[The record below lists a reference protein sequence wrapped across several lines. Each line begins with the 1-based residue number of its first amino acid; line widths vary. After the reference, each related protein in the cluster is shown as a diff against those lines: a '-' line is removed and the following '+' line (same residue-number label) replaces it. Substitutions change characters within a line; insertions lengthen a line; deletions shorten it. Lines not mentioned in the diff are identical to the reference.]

1 MPFLSFWLQSGCFK
15 LLLRASSQAL
25 VLPLLATI
33 VRFGDFPASSWSSR
47 SYLNLFHD
55 FGNFASV
62 VRRCNLREMS
72 NTDSSLEKT
81 KQGASP
87 WKENP
92 SLAAQE
98 SVACEAPRKSRYPE
112 MQSAVRFPIKLP
124 ISVRSKS
131 GESRTET
138 QNISANGVLF
148 QLVDVDMPVGSP
160 VDFTISLPAEVLGA
174 AVDVRLDCKGRVVR
188 NFEEA
193 GRHGVGVVIDEYRFD
208 RR

>member
-1 MPFLSFWLQSGCFK
+1 
-15 LLLRASSQAL
+15 
-25 VLPLLATI
+25 
-33 VRFGDFPASSWSSR
+33 
-47 SYLNLFHD
+47 
-55 FGNFASV
+55 
-62 VRRCNLREMS
+62 MS
-72 NTDSSLEKT
+72 NTDSSPEKAKLPT
-81 KQGASP
+81 FP

-92 SLAAQE
+92 PLAAQAT
-98 SVACEAPRKSRYPE
+98 VGTDTPRKKDRYSE

-124 ISVRSKS
+124 ISVRSKT

-148 QLVDVDMPVGSP
+148 QVVDTDMPVGSA

-174 AVDVRLDCKGRVVR
+174 QVDVRLDCKGRVVR

-193 GRHGVGVVIDEYRFD
+193 GRHGIGVVIDEYRFD